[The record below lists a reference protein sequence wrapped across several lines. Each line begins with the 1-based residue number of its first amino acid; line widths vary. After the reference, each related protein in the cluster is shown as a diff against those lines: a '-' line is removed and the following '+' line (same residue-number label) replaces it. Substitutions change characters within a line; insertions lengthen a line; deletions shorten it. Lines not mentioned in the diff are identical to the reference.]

1 MTADT
6 DTSFIPYPWQQ
17 LPWQR
22 IQQQIAQDKTPHAI
36 LLSGQQGIGKWHF
49 AESLADYLLCLTPK
63 ADLACGQC
71 RSCQLRLAGTHPD
84 KKWCIPDEPG
94 KAIKIDQVRELSSF
108 IAKTS
113 QQGGKKVV
121 LLGPVEQLNIN
132 SANALLKSLEEPA
145 GDTILIL
152 VTHVLSGVM
161 ATIRSRCQLLPL
173 ASPSTAVALEWLHKL
188 QVEDA
193 STLLRLSGGAPLIAK
208 NMVEGDYLDHLTIFI
223 NTLERLSNASTAP
236 ESPDVSMASHWLPL
250 SINHMTE
257 WWLQLIHSILAE
269 VIMDEPSSLTPDQRI
284 DDNTAVN
291 QSGLSVSQGVARI
304 LQSGQGFNKQ
314 WLCKFSDKLLA
325 LRQQQLN
332 GANPNMQLL
341 VEELLLDWQIIVQ
354 RS

>member
-1 MTADT
+1 LNNKHITVDT
-6 DTSFIPYPWQQ
+6 DTSSIPYPWQQ
-17 LPWQR
+17 QAWQR
-22 IQQQIAQDKTPHAI
+22 IQQQIAQDKTPHAV
-36 LLSGQQGIGKWHF
+36 LLSGQQGIGKWNF

-94 KAIKIDQVRELSSF
+94 KAIKIDQVRNLSSY

-223 NTLERLSNASTAP
+223 NTLERLSNPSTAP
-236 ESPDVSMASHWLPL
+236 DSPDVSMASHWLPL

-269 VIMDEPSSLTPDQRI
+269 ATIKDFSSDS
-284 DDNTAVN
+284 DNN
-291 QSGLSVSQGVARI
+291 ENRNGLSVSQGVARI

-341 VEELLLDWQIIVQ
+341 VEELLLDWQVIVQ

>member
-1 MTADT
+1 MIVDT
-6 DTSFIPYPWQQ
+6 DTSSIPYPWQQ
-17 LPWQR
+17 QAWQR
-22 IQQQIAQDKTPHAI
+22 IQMQIAQDKTPHAI

-63 ADLACGQC
+63 ADLACGRC

-132 SANALLKSLEEPA
+132 SANALLKGLEEPA

-173 ASPSTAVALEWLHKL
+173 ASPSTEVALEWLQQL

-223 NTLERLSNASTAP
+223 NTLERLSNPSTAP
-236 ESPDVSMASHWLPL
+236 ESPDVSMASQWLPL
-250 SINHMTE
+250 SINHLTE
-257 WWLQLIHSILAE
+257 WWLQLIHSVLSEATI
-269 VIMDEPSSLTPDQRI
+269 DESSLEQGSGGDSGQ
-284 DDNTAVN
+284 

-304 LQSGQGFNKQ
+304 LHAGQDFNKQ

>member
-1 MTADT
+1 
-6 DTSFIPYPWQQ
+6 
-17 LPWQR
+17 
-22 IQQQIAQDKTPHAI
+22 
-36 LLSGQQGIGKWHF
+36 
-49 AESLADYLLCLTPK
+49 
-63 ADLACGQC
+63 
-71 RSCQLRLAGTHPD
+71 
-84 KKWCIPDEPG
+84 
-94 KAIKIDQVRELSSF
+94 
-108 IAKTS
+108 
-113 QQGGKKVV
+113 
-121 LLGPVEQLNIN
+121 LGPVEQLNIN

-223 NTLERLSNASTAP
+223 NTLERLSNPSTAP
-236 ESPDVSMASHWLPL
+236 DSPDVSMASHWLPL

-269 VIMDEPSSLTPDQRI
+269 ATIKDFSSDS
-284 DDNTAVN
+284 DNN
-291 QSGLSVSQGVARI
+291 ENRNGLSVSQGVARI

-341 VEELLLDWQIIVQ
+341 VEELLLDWQVIVQ

>member
-1 MTADT
+1 MTVDI
-6 DTSFIPYPWQQ
+6 DTSSIPYPWQQ
-17 LPWQR
+17 QAWQR
-22 IQQQIAQDKTPHAI
+22 IQQQIAQDKIPHAI

-94 KAIKIDQVRELSSF
+94 KAIKIDQVRNLSSY

-223 NTLERLSNASTAP
+223 NTLERLSNPSTAP

-269 VIMDEPSSLTPDQRI
+269 ATIKEFSSDS
-284 DDNTAVN
+284 DNNEN
-291 QSGLSVSQGVARI
+291 QNGLSVSQGVARI

-341 VEELLLDWQIIVQ
+341 VEELLLDWQVIVQ

>member
-1 MTADT
+1 MIADT
-6 DTSFIPYPWQQ
+6 ETSSIPYPWQQ
-17 LPWQR
+17 QAWQR
-22 IQQQIAQDKTPHAI
+22 MQLQISQDKTPHAI
-36 LLSGQQGIGKWHF
+36 LLSGQQGIGKLHF
-49 AESLADYLLCLTPK
+49 AESLADYLLCLSPK

-84 KKWCIPDEPG
+84 KKWCMPDEPG
-94 KAIKIDQVRELSSF
+94 KAIKIDQVRELSGF

-132 SANALLKSLEEPA
+132 SANALLKGLEEPA

-173 ASPSTAVALEWLHKL
+173 ASPSTDVALEWLQQL

-223 NTLERLSNASTAP
+223 SILERLSNPSTAP
-236 ESPDVSMASHWLPL
+236 ESPDVSMANQWLPL
-250 SINHMTE
+250 NINHLTD
-257 WWLQLIHSILAE
+257 WWLQLIHSILTEATIE
-269 VIMDEPSSLTPDQRI
+269 GFLSEQGS
-284 DDNTAVN
+284 DDNSSTH

-304 LQSGQGFNKQ
+304 LHAGRTFNKQ

-325 LRQQQLN
+325 LRQQQLG